1 MTVHKQN
8 PVDENDSYYTEKI
21 HNLQS
26 TISDL
31 QNENIILN
39 EKIDELM
46 SNKTFQGGK
55 YNDNIREI
63 YAALLSMNID
73 VKNVEKV
80 IKIVLE
86 KMANLQVNR
95 LPKKTFA
102 VVMLVE
108 AKVLAQLQA
117 PERPC
122 YQVQITRYTPMGL
135 REKVGHLEVFK
146 YVQNKVNIVW
156 G

>member
-46 SNKTFQGGK
+46 SDKTVKTFQGGK

-63 YAALLSMNID
+63 YAALLSMNGG

-86 KMANLQVNR
+86 KMANLQVDR
-95 LPKKTFA
+95 LPK
-102 VVMLVE
+102 
-108 AKVLAQLQA
+108 
-117 PERPC
+117 
-122 YQVQITRYTPMGL
+122 
-135 REKVGHLEVFK
+135 
-146 YVQNKVNIVW
+146 NICRSNAC
-156 G
+156 

>member
-46 SNKTFQGGK
+46 SDKTVKTFQGV
-55 YNDNIREI
+55 NTMIT
-63 YAALLSMNID
+63 S
-73 VKNVEKV
+73 EKF
-80 IKIVLE
+80 
-86 KMANLQVNR
+86 MQHY
-95 LPKKTFA
+95 F
-102 VVMLVE
+102 
-108 AKVLAQLQA
+108 Q
-117 PERPC
+117 
-122 YQVQITRYTPMGL
+122 
-135 REKVGHLEVFK
+135 
-146 YVQNKVNIVW
+146 
-156 G
+156 